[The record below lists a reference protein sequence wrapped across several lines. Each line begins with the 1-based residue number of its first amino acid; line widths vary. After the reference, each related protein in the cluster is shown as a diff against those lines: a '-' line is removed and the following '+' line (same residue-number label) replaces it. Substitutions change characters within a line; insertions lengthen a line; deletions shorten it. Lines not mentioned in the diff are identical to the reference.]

1 MWEALSGALLR
12 FIHEWDEVAVFL
24 VFLLEEV
31 GVPLPLPGDL
41 VLIWAGYRVA
51 AGQANFVVIVL
62 LVEVAAVA
70 GASVLYWLGLRGGR
84 PLIVRYGRLIHVD
97 ERRLARAEDWM
108 GRNATAAIILGRIV
122 PGFRISTPLVSGVFH
137 VPYRRFLPAVA
148 AGSLIYA
155 TFWTTVGV
163 YVGPSAAAALHAP
176 QVTAHLLVSTI
187 LLVVV
192 MLLTWRLH
200 RRVLPGWR
208 ELAREVGAARRVE
221 VAALAG
227 LLATVGASIAAGSL
241 AIALGELRIESPERA
256 LLETLA
262 LGGSGRGLVLGN
274 VFVSVPGILLLVGGI
289 LWAIPYALWVEPR
302 LAGPDWLRGATYS
315 LLPALVSLFVVLPLL
330 GAGPLGLGLQTGVI
344 PATGEVVRHL
354 VFGAVLGL
362 AYPMFLLAQLPPHVR
377 IGAGQLIPV
386 SAD

>member
-1 MWEALSGALLR
+1 MWEALSGTLLR
-12 FIHEWDEVAVFL
+12 FIQEWDEAAVFL
-24 VFLLEEV
+24 VFLLEEA

-51 AGQANFVVIVL
+51 AGQANFLVIVL

-97 ERRLARAEDWM
+97 ERRLARAEHWM
-108 GRNATAAIILGRIV
+108 RRNATAAIILGRIV

-155 TFWTTVGV
+155 TFWTAVGV
-163 YVGPSAAAALHAP
+163 YVGPSAAAALRAP
-176 QVTAHLLVSTI
+176 QLTAHLLMSTI

-192 MLLTWRLH
+192 VLVIWRVH
-200 RRVLPGWR
+200 RHVLPGWR
-208 ELAREVGAARRVE
+208 ALAHEVGPTRRLE
-221 VAALAG
+221 AAALAG
-227 LLATVGASIAAGSL
+227 LLATVGAAIAAGSL

-256 LLETLA
+256 LLQTLA
-262 LGGSGRGLVLGN
+262 LVGSGRGLAVGD
-274 VFVSVPGILLLVGGI
+274 VSVSIPGVLLLLSGV

-315 LLPALVSLFVVLPLL
+315 LLPTLVSLLVVLPLL

-344 PATGEVVRHL
+344 PAVGELVRHL

-362 AYPMFLLAQLPPHVR
+362 AYPMFLLAQLPPQVR
-377 IGAGQLIPV
+377 TGAGQLIPV